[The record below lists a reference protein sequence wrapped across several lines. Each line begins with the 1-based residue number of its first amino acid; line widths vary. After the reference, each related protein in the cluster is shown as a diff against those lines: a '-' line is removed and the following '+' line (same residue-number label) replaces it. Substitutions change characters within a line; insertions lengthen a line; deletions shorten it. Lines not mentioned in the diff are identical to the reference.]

1 MLIFMTLLR
10 NLIIIGKIVHMKR
23 GKDIKLLKD
32 GNGLQNP
39 EFFLRQ
45 LVDTGQEFPREMN
58 GIVLEI
64 IAETEITQHFKEG
77 VMTRGIT
84 DILKIIMLA
93 ARAHAALR
101 SGGALVIALL
111 MTKKEVL
118 ELHHA
123 SVRKEQRRIVARHQ
137 RTGGNDGVTLA
148 FVIVEELLADFAAF
162 HGGWTGIQE
171 SAILNRSFREWRE
184 KSIPH
189 GY

>member
-1 MLIFMTLLR
+1 
-10 NLIIIGKIVHMKR
+10 
-23 GKDIKLLKD
+23 
-32 GNGLQNP
+32 
-39 EFFLRQ
+39 
-45 LVDTGQEFPREMN
+45 MN

-64 IAETEITQHFKEG
+64 IAEAEITQHFKEG

-84 DILKIIMLA
+84 DVLKIIMLA

-101 SGGALVIALL
+101 SGGALVISLL

-123 SVRKEQRRIVARHQ
+123 SVRKEQRRIIARHQ

-162 HGGWTGIQE
+162 HGDGPV
-171 SAILNRSFREWRE
+171 FRKARF
-184 KSIPH
+184 
-189 GY
+189 